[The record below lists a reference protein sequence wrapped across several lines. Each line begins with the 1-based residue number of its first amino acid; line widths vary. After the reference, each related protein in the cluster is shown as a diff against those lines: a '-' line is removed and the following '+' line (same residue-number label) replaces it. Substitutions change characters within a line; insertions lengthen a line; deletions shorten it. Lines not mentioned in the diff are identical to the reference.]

1 MRIVAP
7 WAALIVHPGD
17 PKGKAAMRTSA
28 IAAVAASAALGASG
42 AALAWNDMGHRVVAI
57 IAEHYLTP
65 AARTQVQ
72 EVLQQDSD
80 PLTAHDI
87 ASAATWAD
95 KYRGNDPT
103 DRTKA
108 WHFADIDAA
117 RPNIPA
123 ACFGQP
129 ALPAGTLASQGPAQ
143 ACIID
148 KINQFATE
156 LADPA
161 VGSAERR
168 LALKFLL
175 NLVADVHQPLNVA
188 IEEGNY
194 HGMSEKVAAK
204 TITPGDLYGYWDNAF
219 VHQLGNDPQE
229 IAQQLIGQ
237 ISAADQTQWASAAPQ
252 LWALEAHQLGVI
264 RAFGVLSE
272 GDDHGV
278 PILTDHYVQTAVQ
291 TVGSQL
297 SKAGV
302 RLAYVIDQALA
313 PEATAAVS
321 HSMSGNRTTG
331 RSFALERCSVCHLVA
346 NGQSRAPAEGALA
359 PDFAAIAQT
368 RGISDAALREFLAG
382 PHPTMPELKLT
393 EKQTNDVIA
402 YILGLKKNNS
412 NR

>member
-1 MRIVAP
+1 MHRSV
-7 WAALIVHPGD
+7 V
-17 PKGKAAMRTSA
+17 TA
-28 IAAVAASAALGASG
+28 IATTAALGVSG
-42 AALAWNDMGHRVVAI
+42 VALAWNDLGHQVVAI
-57 IAEHYLTP
+57 IAEHYFTP
-65 AARTQVQ
+65 AARSQVQ
-72 EVLQQDSD
+72 EMLQQDSD

-87 ASAATWAD
+87 ASEATWAD
-95 KYRGNDPT
+95 RYRSNDPT

-117 RPNIPA
+117 RPNIPV

-129 ALPAGTLASQGPAQ
+129 ALPAGTLASQGPAK
-143 ACIID
+143 ACVID
-148 KINQFATE
+148 KINQFAAE
-156 LADPA
+156 LGEPA
-161 VGSAERR
+161 VGSAERL
-168 LALKFLL
+168 LALKYLL
-175 NLVADVHQPLNVA
+175 NLVGDVHQPLNVA

-229 IAQQLIGQ
+229 IAQQLIGH
-237 ISAADQTQWASAAPQ
+237 ISAADQAQWASAAPQ

-272 GDDHGV
+272 GDDHGA
-278 PILTDHYVQTAVQ
+278 PILTDHYVEVAVQ
-291 TVGSQL
+291 TVGTQL

-302 RLAYVIDQALA
+302 RLAYLINQALA

-321 HSMSGNRTTG
+321 HSVSGNRAAG

-359 PDFAAIAQT
+359 PDFAAIART
-368 RGISDAALREFLAG
+368 RGISNTALREFLTG
-382 PHPTMPELKLT
+382 SHPTMPELKLT

-402 YILGLKKNNS
+402 YILGLKKNNNS

>member
-1 MRIVAP
+1 M
-7 WAALIVHPGD
+7 
-17 PKGKAAMRTSA
+17 GKSA
-28 IAAVAASAALGASG
+28 VAAVAAILALGLSG
-42 AALAWNDMGHRVVAI
+42 TALAWNHIGHQVVAI

-65 AARTQVQ
+65 AARDQVQ
-72 EVLQQDSD
+72 MMLQQDRD

-87 ASAATWAD
+87 ASEAIWAD
-95 KYRGNDPT
+95 KYRDNDST
-103 DRTKA
+103 ERTKA

-129 ALPAGTLASQGPAQ
+129 ALPPGVPASKGPAQ

-148 KINQFATE
+148 KVDQFSAE

-161 VGSAERR
+161 VGSAERL

-194 HGMSEKVAAK
+194 HGMSEKVAAR

-229 IAQQLIGQ
+229 IARQLIEH
-237 ISAADQTQWASAAPQ
+237 ISAADQVQWASAAPQ

-278 PILTDHYVQTAVQ
+278 PILTDHYVDTAVQ
-291 TVGSQL
+291 TVGTQL

-302 RLAYVIDQALA
+302 RLAYVINQSLA
-313 PEATAAVS
+313 PEAMAATPPS
-321 HSMSGNRTTG
+321 ARGNRTAG
-331 RSFALERCSVCHLVA
+331 RAYALGHCSVCHLVA
-346 NGQSRAPAEGALA
+346 SGQPRAPAEGALA
-359 PDFAAIAQT
+359 PDFQAIART
-368 RGISDAALREFLAG
+368 RGITGTALHEFLAG

-393 EKQTNDVIA
+393 VKQADDVIA
-402 YILGLKKNNS
+402 YILALK
-412 NR
+412 

>member
-1 MRIVAP
+1 MHRSVVA
-7 WAALIVHPGD
+7 
-17 PKGKAAMRTSA
+17 A
-28 IAAVAASAALGASG
+28 IATTAALGVSG
-42 AALAWNDMGHRVVAI
+42 AALAWNDLGHRVVAI

-65 AARTQVQ
+65 AADTQVQ
-72 EVLQQDSD
+72 EMLRQDSD

-87 ASAATWAD
+87 TSAATWAD
-95 KYRGNDPT
+95 KYRSNDPT

-129 ALPAGTLASQGPAQ
+129 ALPAGTLASQGPAK
-143 ACIID
+143 ACVID
-148 KINQFATE
+148 KISQFAAE
-156 LADPA
+156 LGEPA
-161 VGSAERR
+161 VGSAERL
-168 LALKFLL
+168 LALKYLL

-188 IEEGNY
+188 IEEGND
-194 HGMSEKVAAK
+194 HGMSEKVAAR
-204 TITPGDLYGYWDNAF
+204 TITPGDLYDYWDSAF
-219 VHQLGNDPQE
+219 VHQLGNDPHE
-229 IAQQLIGQ
+229 IAQQLLGH
-237 ISAADQTQWASAAPQ
+237 ISTTDQAQWASAAPQ

-264 RAFGVLSE
+264 RGFGVLSE

-302 RLAYVIDQALA
+302 RLAYVINQALT

-321 HSMSGNRTTG
+321 HSMSGNRAAG

-359 PDFAAIAQT
+359 PDFAAIART
-368 RGISDAALREFLAG
+368 RGNSNTALREFLAG
-382 PHPTMPELKLT
+382 PHPTMPDLKLT
-393 EKQTNDVIA
+393 DKQTNDVIA
-402 YILGLKKNNS
+402 YILSLKKDTS